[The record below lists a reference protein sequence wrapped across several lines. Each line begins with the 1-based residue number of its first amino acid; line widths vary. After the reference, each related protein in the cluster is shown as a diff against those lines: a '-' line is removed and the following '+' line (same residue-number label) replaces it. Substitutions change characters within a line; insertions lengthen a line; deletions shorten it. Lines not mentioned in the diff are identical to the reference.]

1 MSALQNAVV
10 VVLLDV
16 VYFRRIYIVK
26 YNRFVFSS
34 TFSMCKAFVVFM
46 SSTLAVVND
55 SRMNVTVY
63 SDFLVELENDYTYK
77 RIVVVVQYVRL
88 LMLKNERS

>member
-1 MSALQNAVV
+1 MSALQNAA

-26 YNRFVFSS
+26 YNRFMFSS
-34 TFSMCKAFVVFM
+34 MFSMCKAFVVFRC
-46 SSTLAVVND
+46 STLAVVND

-63 SDFLVELENDYTYK
+63 SDFLDELENDYTYK
-77 RIVVVVQYVRL
+77 EL
-88 LMLKNERS
+88 

>member
-1 MSALQNAVV
+1 
-10 VVLLDV
+10 
-16 VYFRRIYIVK
+16 
-26 YNRFVFSS
+26 
-34 TFSMCKAFVVFM
+34 M